1 MVIRYLRQQVSDIL
15 CFTKFTVDFLPEM
28 WYSILVERN
37 NLFTDDVER
46 KISATKPILYRYRKT
61 LIDTGMQYDPL
72 AQSDPDVTLAAKQ
85 RRIGGL
91 GIFMVKNSMD
101 GVSYEYKDGK
111 DILTIKKNLNS
122 TSLSRRFRKDR

>member
-1 MVIRYLRQQVSDIL
+1 
-15 CFTKFTVDFLPEM
+15 M

-101 GVSYEYKDGK
+101 GMSYEYKDGK
-111 DILTIKKNLNS
+111 NILTIKKNLNS